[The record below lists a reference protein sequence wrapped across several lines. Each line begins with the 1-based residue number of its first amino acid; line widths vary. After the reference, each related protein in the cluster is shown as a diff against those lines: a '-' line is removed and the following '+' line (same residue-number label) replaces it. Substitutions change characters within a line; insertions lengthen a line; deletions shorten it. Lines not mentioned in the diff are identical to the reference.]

1 MIFRPMIFRPMIFRT
16 LTFLLL
22 TLALL
27 TCRAGADPASAF
39 LQARAAVSAPLLT
52 GAQAL
57 DAVRHPGS
65 YAGRMLDV
73 AATVSGLVTVGQEQT
88 ALLTLGGETLSVPV
102 PAGLRGAGWL
112 DTGVRVRALLA
123 AAPGDAALPSGLR
136 LAAVAPEGSVAA
148 VERVEAARQAAHQA
162 ALARTL
168 PFVSDSSVRRERRR
182 TASDAPVYAGRPA
195 GALSPRALAI
205 YAPYRSLVRRWNR
218 RLSEADVDKIATSV
232 LYFSDVNN
240 IDPRLVV
247 ATIIAESDFDIRS
260 TSRAGAM
267 GLAQIMPDEARGL
280 GVTDAY
286 DPIQNIG
293 AAVHLLRGHLDKY
306 GGAPANAG
314 IIPFSQIALTMAA
327 YNAGPG
333 AVRKY
338 HGVPPYRE
346 TRRYIARIT
355 ALYRQMCG
363 IPRQMSSR

>member
-1 MIFRPMIFRPMIFRT
+1 MLLRVIFLA
-16 LTFLLL
+16 LTF
-22 TLALL
+22 ALIAG
-27 TCRAGADPASAF
+27 RAVADPVAAF
-39 LQARAAVSAPLLT
+39 FAARQHLAAPLLT

-57 DAVRHPGS
+57 EAVRAPGS
-65 YAGRMLDV
+65 YAGRTLDV
-73 AATVSGLVTVGQEQT
+73 AATVSGLVTAGQTQT
-88 ALLTLGGETLSVPV
+88 ALLTVDGESLSVPI
-102 PAGLRGAGWL
+102 PAGLRGADWL
-112 DTGVRVRALLA
+112 DSGARVRAVLTV
-123 AAPGDAALPSGLR
+123 APDDPALPSALR
-136 LAAVAPEGSVAA
+136 LAAVAPEGDIVA
-148 VERVEAARQAAHQA
+148 VEKTEAGQYAARQS

-168 PFVSDSSVRRERRR
+168 PLVSRALPARRDGRRIAWAAD
-182 TASDAPVYAGRPA
+182 TLGHPA
-195 GALSPRALAI
+195 GALSGRALAI

-218 RLSEADVDKIATSV
+218 RLSEAEVDKITTSI
-232 LYFSDVNN
+232 LYFSDINN

-247 ATIIAESDFDIRS
+247 ATIIAESDFDIHS

-280 GVTDAY
+280 GVTNAY

-306 GGAPANAG
+306 GGAPADAG
-314 IIPFSQIALTMAA
+314 VIPFGQIALTMAA

-346 TRRYIARIT
+346 TRRYVARIT

-363 IPRQMSSR
+363 LTAQQVSAR